1 MSSAAARPTAYI
13 SARDGKLPAMAA
25 GANSAACDAL
35 TTRTLIAVCSG
46 KALGGGRGVPGVVA
60 VERVP
65 EVEDVREILSRVGR
79 LAQQQA
85 EVDEREDDVS
95 ELRGRGDAPV
105 LEHHPREHS
114 VTLQR
119 QAAARLGQ
127 FAARDVTALGEAR
140 LAELERGQHEQIR
153 VLVET
158 RLAQPDAVHDTVSKR
173 QFRHV
178 HSSVR
183 LLSTMLR
190 GWFGHNCG

>member
-1 MSSAAARPTAYI
+1 MSSAAARPAACI
-13 SARDGKLPAMAA
+13 SARDGTPAAMAA
-25 GANSAACDAL
+25 ASISAACDAL

-140 LAELERGQHEQIR
+140 LAELEGGQHEQIR

-158 RLAQPDAVHDTVSKR
+158 RLAPPDGGPEHAPNR
-173 QFRHV
+173 PFRA
-178 HSSVR
+178 
-183 LLSTMLR
+183 
-190 GWFGHNCG
+190 GP